1 MNIVRIQGEAEK
13 RNGIYYE
20 LDIDGPFL
28 GEGGMGR
35 VYKGFC
41 VNMHTGRRSVVAI
54 KAVHESIQSPQLL
67 ERARREA
74 SIQIDNENLMKMFG
88 FIENPE
94 QLLSGAW
101 VKRYYMPMEF
111 LVGVNLDDLL
121 KGITTDQNGLRIPFA
136 EELYAY
142 FQSDKV
148 SAIAQIIKAL
158 LAGIMAMHN
167 RGFIHRDI
175 DPSNVMITLDRKIKL
190 IDFGICKQI
199 NTLAT
204 VDKHL
209 TASGTFIGKVN
220 YAAPELVLGDVKSQ
234 DETTD
239 IYAIGVL
246 LYQLYTGRLPFE
258 GSDEHVLFCHLR
270 KPVPVKDIRHP
281 QLRRIIKKATEKSQT
296 KRYASA
302 AEMIVDLER
311 LLNKTHKGSESI
323 DPKPDGKGKLIA
335 GIVAG
340 VMVAAAVTAIV
351 LWPSPPPTPPPPP
364 PTVAELYEQAMVKIA
379 SGQPDSLVVQGYEDI
394 YRLAKD
400 SLHTESIMA
409 HYDYV
414 ISQKDTLKWSEAYA
428 LVENLAV
435 RDSLPEAMFECAMVK
450 TYFPNFKKDDFDTP
464 EELRY
469 RFINTPEPEVA
480 LDWLEAVI
488 VEKPGDYKAILYALL
503 NYCRLKLFKPER
515 EKMLQHYKNYIL
527 LRTTLSE
534 EECNEYNDLHK
545 LIEHE
550 LWNAELIDKKTL

>member
-13 RNGIYYE
+13 RKGIYYE

-41 VNMHTGRRSVVAI
+41 VDMRTGQRSVVAI

-175 DPSNVMITLDRKIKL
+175 DPSNVMLTLDRKIKL

-204 VDKHL
+204 MDKHL

-234 DETTD
+234 NETTD

-270 KPVPVKDIRHP
+270 KPMPVKDIRHP
-281 QLRRIIKKATEKSQT
+281 QLRRIIKKATEKSQA

-311 LLNKTHKGSESI
+311 LLSKTHKGSESI

-335 GIVAG
+335 GIAAG

-351 LWPSPPPTPPPPP
+351 LWPSAPPTPPPPP
-364 PTVAELYEQAMVKIA
+364 PTVAELYEQAMVNIA
-379 SGQPDSLVVQGYEDI
+379 PGQPDSLVIQGYDDI

-450 TYFPNFKKDDFDTP
+450 TYFPNLKKNDFDTP

-488 VEKPGDYKAILYALL
+488 AEKPGDSKAILYALL
-503 NYCRLKLFKPER
+503 NYCRLEASETKGEIMK
-515 EKMLQHYKNYIL
+515 QHYSNYLFLRSAQSDEEGTEYISL
-527 LRTTLSE
+527 L
-534 EECNEYNDLHK
+534 K
-545 LIEHE
+545 FIEDE
-550 LWNAELIDKKTL
+550 LWRAGLIK

>member
-13 RNGIYYE
+13 RKGIFYE
-20 LDIDGPFL
+20 LDTDGPYL

-41 VNMHTGRRSVVAI
+41 VDIRTGQRSVVAI

-74 SIQIDNENLMKMFG
+74 SIQIDNENLMKMYG
-88 FIENPE
+88 FIENQE

-121 KGITTDQNGLRIPFA
+121 RGSTTDQNGLRIPFA
-136 EELYAY
+136 DELYVF

-148 SAIAQIIKAL
+148 SAIAQIAKAI
-158 LAGIMAMHN
+158 LAGIMALHN
-167 RGFIHRDI
+167 KGFIHRDI
-175 DPSNVMITLDRKIKL
+175 DPSNVMITLDHKIKL

-204 VDKHL
+204 MDKHL

-220 YAAPELVLGDVKSQ
+220 YAAPELVLGDVKNQ
-234 DETTD
+234 NETTD

-270 KPVPVKDIRHP
+270 KAMPVKDVKHP
-281 QLRRIIKKATEKSQT
+281 QLRKIIKKATEKSQE

-311 LLNKTHKGSESI
+311 LLNKTYRGGEAI
-323 DPKPDGKGKLIA
+323 KPEQSGKGKLIT
-335 GIVAG
+335 GIAVGVA
-340 VMVAAAVTAIV
+340 VVAAVVAFVV
-351 LWPSPPPTPPPPP
+351 FRPKPEPELPPLPPPA
-364 PTVAELYEQAMVKIA
+364 VYELYAQALLKIA
-379 SGQPDSLVVQGYEDI
+379 PGQPDSLVLQGRNEI
-394 YRLAKD
+394 LTLAKD
-400 SLHTESIMA
+400 SLYTEAIMS

-414 ISQKDTLKWSEAYA
+414 VTSQDTIKWKEAYA
-428 LVENLAV
+428 LVEGLAV
-435 RDSLPEAMFECAMVK
+435 RDSLPEAMFECAMVS
-450 TYFPNFKKDDFDTP
+450 TYFPKGETP
-464 EELRY
+464 EKARYSFVNELDPQ
-469 RFINTPEPEVA
+469 TSVA
-480 LDWLEAVI
+480 WLEAVLAK
-488 VEKPGDYKAILYALL
+488 EPANHRALL
-503 NYCRLKLFKPER
+503 YTLANYVKINQPYIYG
-515 EKMLQHYKNYIL
+515 EKMTQHFISYTMLLEIL
-527 LRTTLSE
+527 PE
-534 EECNEYNDLHK
+534 EELKMYVPIFDSIQNIMWRWGLIKNKVK
-545 LIEHE
+545 L
-550 LWNAELIDKKTL
+550 

>member
-13 RNGIYYE
+13 RKGIYYE

-41 VNMHTGRRSVVAI
+41 VNMHTGQRSVVAI

-204 VDKHL
+204 MDKHL

-234 DETTD
+234 NETTD

-270 KPVPVKDIRHP
+270 KPMPVKDIRHP
-281 QLRRIIKKATEKSQT
+281 QLRRIIKKATEKSQA

-311 LLNKTHKGSESI
+311 LLSKTHKGGESI

-335 GIVAG
+335 GIAAG

-351 LWPSPPPTPPPPP
+351 LWLSAPPTPPPPP
-364 PTVAELYEQAMVKIA
+364 PTVAELYEQAMLNIA
-379 SGQPDSLVVQGYEDI
+379 PGQPDSLVVQGYDDI

-414 ISQKDTLKWSEAYA
+414 ISQKDTLKWPEAYA
-428 LVENLAV
+428 LVEDLAV

-503 NYCRLKLFKPER
+503 NYCRLDASETKGEIMK
-515 EKMLQHYKNYIL
+515 QHYSNYL
-527 LRTTLSE
+527 FLRSTHSDE
-534 EECNEYNDLHK
+534 EGNEYIPLLK
-545 LIEHE
+545 FIEDE
-550 LWNAELIDKKTL
+550 LWRAGLIKNRTL

>member
-13 RNGIYYE
+13 RKGIYYE

-41 VNMHTGRRSVVAI
+41 VNMHTGQRSVVAI

-204 VDKHL
+204 MDKHL

-234 DETTD
+234 NETTD

-270 KPVPVKDIRHP
+270 KPMPVKDIRHP
-281 QLRRIIKKATEKSQT
+281 QLRRIIKKATEKSQA

-311 LLNKTHKGSESI
+311 LLSKTHKGGETI
-323 DPKPDGKGKLIA
+323 KPEPSGKGKLIA
-335 GIVAG
+335 R
-340 VMVAAAVTAIV
+340 VAAAVAVAAAVVATV
-351 LWPSPPPTPPPPP
+351 VFSLEPEPEPELPPPPP
-364 PTVAELYEQAMVKIA
+364 PTVDELYAQALLKIA
-379 SGQPDSLVVQGYEDI
+379 PGQPDSLVLQGRKEI
-394 YRLAKD
+394 LSLAKD
-400 SLHTESIMA
+400 SLHTESIMS

-414 ISQKDTLKWSEAYA
+414 VTSQDTLNWREAYT
-428 LVENLAV
+428 LVERLAA
-435 RDSLPEAMFECAMVK
+435 RDSLPEAMFECAMVS
-450 TYFPNFKKDDFDTP
+450 TYFPKGETP
-464 EELRY
+464 EKARYSFVNELD
-469 RFINTPEPEVA
+469 PQASVA
-480 LDWLEAVI
+480 WLEAVLAK
-488 VEKPGDYKAILYALL
+488 EPANHRALLYALA
-503 NYCRLKLFKPER
+503 NYVKINQPKIYK
-515 EKMLQHYKNYIL
+515 EKMVQHYASYTMLLEIL
-527 LRTTLSE
+527 PE
-534 EECNEYNDLHK
+534 EELKMYVPIFDSIQNIMWSWR
-545 LIEHE
+545 LI
-550 LWNAELIDKKTL
+550 